1 MQDLVETP
9 LEGRVMCLCIRSLIA
24 LVLVMVYIIPNPLDY
39 FHISPMSSQLSAS
52 PKYFIDTPT
61 ENPMIL
67 DSNIDLGCEDNMFSM
82 LGGIAI
88 NFGSLGCFS
97 GFNASLDPYC
107 MCLGDLPT
115 KITWTTVFNPLY
127 DFSIAIDK
135 VKRIPILCGV
145 VFIIAFYL
153 LFSKLWS
160 QDFDKLLHSL
170 TMSDLKG

>member
-1 MQDLVETP
+1 
-9 LEGRVMCLCIRSLIA
+9 VMCLCIRSLIA

-115 KITWTTVFNPLY
+115 KITWTTCFNPSYVFLFPLIKLRGYLY
-127 DFSIAIDK
+127 SLVWFSLL
-135 VKRIPILCGV
+135 PLT
-145 VFIIAFYL
+145 FY
-153 LFSKLWS
+153 FMNC
-160 QDFDKLLHSL
+160 DPRSL
-170 TMSDLKG
+170 TSSYVL